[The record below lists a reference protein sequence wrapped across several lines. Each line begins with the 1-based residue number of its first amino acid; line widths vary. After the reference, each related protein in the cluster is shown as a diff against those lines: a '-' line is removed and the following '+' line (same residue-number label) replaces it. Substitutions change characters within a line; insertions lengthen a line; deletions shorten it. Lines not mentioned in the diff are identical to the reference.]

1 MELWVQVVIGAL
13 ATAVQKTRVGTGG
26 TSPDHWDQDVR
37 QDCILP
43 NDPVPHSKFE
53 KTPKKEILRHY
64 SFRQNVTKLLLEGD
78 KTREPFSQIILTIES
93 PSARNGPP
101 FPAHI
106 INYYN
111 SYLTFSYI
119 PQGPRKL
126 DNLDLFRNPFLGEW
140 YDGMPMSIYWMKLGL
155 TEFWEDLPSSLHRGP
170 PGFWSTKDGFKN
182 CADGSNWRL
191 RKGCWKE
198 GKVLPWT
205 LSLILYR
212 VPSQTTLKDALQQAV
227 TSDSDFLRCHSCLWM
242 QMMLDNGEDPS

>member
-1 MELWVQVVIGAL
+1 M
-13 ATAVQKTRVGTGG
+13 K
-26 TSPDHWDQDVR
+26 

-93 PSARNGPP
+93 PSARNSPL

-126 DNLDLFRNPFLGEW
+126 DNLDLFRNPFLGE
-140 YDGMPMSIYWMKLGL
+140 
-155 TEFWEDLPSSLHRGP
+155 
-170 PGFWSTKDGFKN
+170 
-182 CADGSNWRL
+182 
-191 RKGCWKE
+191 
-198 GKVLPWT
+198 
-205 LSLILYR
+205 
-212 VPSQTTLKDALQQAV
+212 
-227 TSDSDFLRCHSCLWM
+227 
-242 QMMLDNGEDPS
+242 